1 MKRALRRAQ
10 GPDELDI
17 YVTALRRWG
26 GWTKA
31 PFKPMA
37 TATNTTWLQDTR
49 FEWPVAWTRWCLG
62 SHKFWG
68 KSKLP
73 CKRPGTQGRWARP

>member
-26 GWTKA
+26 GWTPMPAKYRLA
-31 PFKPMA
+31 PVMDGV
-37 TATNTTWLQDTR
+37 TLDYR
-49 FEWPVAWTRWCLG
+49 
-62 SHKFWG
+62 
-68 KSKLP
+68 
-73 CKRPGTQGRWARP
+73 